1 MSGVISDNL
10 GRTSGLVK
18 ASTAGA
24 PASGSSDPAT
34 DRNPTAVGARFV
46 NTTSGE
52 LFVAT
57 QVTADDNV
65 WVGQLGTSIELAKWT
80 GSRGVW
86 TGGRSSAM
94 EDEMDYVTIA
104 SLGNASDFGNL
115 QAAKGYGGAVSNG
128 SRGVFFGGE
137 I

>member
-1 MSGVISDNL
+1 MSGTTADNTS
-10 GRTSGLVK
+10 RSSGLVK
-18 ASTAGA
+18 AASTGV
-24 PASGSSDPAT
+24 PDSGSSDPGT
-34 DRNPTAVGARFV
+34 DENPDAVGDRFI

-57 QVTADDNV
+57 QVTTDDNI
-65 WVGQLGTSIELAKWT
+65 WKGQLGTTVELAKYY

-86 TGGRSSAM
+86 VGGKNGGM
-94 EDEMDYVTIA
+94 VDVMDYVTIA

-128 SRGVFFGGE
+128 SRGVYFGGE
-137 I
+137 T